1 MLEPFFCSCLLPSC
15 LFLGVTLSTLDSRL
29 GSSLQFTS
37 WFDFGKVY
45 VDVVG
50 FVVNNN
56 LLDFLLYVVDHK
68 RKIVRTWN
76 LVFQG
81 LSFRRERAWMFVCCK
96 DRRCEMK
103 DATLV
108 HMPPT
113 IEDVMLAARFVFLSA
128 LLLRATC

>member
-1 MLEPFFCSCLLPSC
+1 MEPFFCSCLLPSC

-68 RKIVRTWN
+68 RKIVRGGTWFSR
-76 LVFQG
+76 VFLFGGRG
-81 LSFRRERAWMFVCCK
+81 LGCLFVVK
-96 DRRCEMK
+96 
-103 DATLV
+103 
-108 HMPPT
+108 
-113 IEDVMLAARFVFLSA
+113 IEDAK
-128 LLLRATC
+128 